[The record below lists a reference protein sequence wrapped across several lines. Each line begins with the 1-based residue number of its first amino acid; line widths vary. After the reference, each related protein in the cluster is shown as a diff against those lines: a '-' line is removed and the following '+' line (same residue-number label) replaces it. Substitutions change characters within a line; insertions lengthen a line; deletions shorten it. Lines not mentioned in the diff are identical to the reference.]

1 MLFFKCSG
9 AHLHLPVLTPSFP
22 TPRSSVL
29 DKNRFFIATTTVNAV
44 AVMRHIDFALQVIWP
59 GLKAHACSI
68 TEGWAQIA
76 VAGPTSRALLQDLLQ
91 AIDLSNE
98 SFPFMGA
105 LAVEWKGIP
114 IRLFR
119 LSFSGHRAYAI
130 AAQPDPG
137 EALVRARSGPARTEV
152 DPPAGLQY

>member
-76 VAGPTSRALLQDLLQ
+76 VAGPMSRALLQDLLP
-91 AIDLSNE
+91 AIDLSDRK
-98 SFPFMGA
+98 ST
-105 LAVEWKGIP
+105 
-114 IRLFR
+114 RLN
-119 LSFSGHRAYAI
+119 SSH
-130 AAQPDPG
+130 
-137 EALVRARSGPARTEV
+137 
-152 DPPAGLQY
+152 